1 MEKSFPITPWKYG
14 LLVTCILIVTCNV
27 FFFSCGV
34 TTWGSAVSVYGSY
47 GSALCGGAVF
57 GVAFLGMYV
66 ALKVSYKYSIYY
78 LIFSGLVIA
87 ALGSYL
93 FTFTAMREQLMGRFE
108 ERMRDLFERKTHS
121 DDKMQPVHS
130 LFGCCGIEGPQDYL
144 KEEHGALPSS
154 CCYAFDCSKPSH
166 VYEEG
171 CSTKA
176 VANLRMQA
184 ELNYYSCMAIIAL
197 EFLGLFTAYHLGKAR
212 KYAKTKIKDEET
224 PIND

>member
-78 LIFSGLVIA
+78 LICSGLVIA
-87 ALGSYL
+87 ALGYTSSPS
-93 FTFTAMREQLMGRFE
+93 RR
-108 ERMRDLFERKTHS
+108 
-121 DDKMQPVHS
+121 
-130 LFGCCGIEGPQDYL
+130 CG
-144 KEEHGALPSS
+144 SS
-154 CCYAFDCSKPSH
+154 
-166 VYEEG
+166 
-171 CSTKA
+171 
-176 VANLRMQA
+176 
-184 ELNYYSCMAIIAL
+184 
-197 EFLGLFTAYHLGKAR
+197 
-212 KYAKTKIKDEET
+212 
-224 PIND
+224 

>member
-1 MEKSFPITPWKYG
+1 MEKSLAVTPWKYG
-14 LLVTCILIVTCNV
+14 LLATCILIATCNV

-34 TTWGSAVSVYGSY
+34 VTWGSAVSVYGSY
-47 GSALCGGAVF
+47 AAAICGVAVF

-78 LIFSGLVIA
+78 LMCSGLVIA
-87 ALGSYL
+87 ALGAYL

-108 ERMRDLFERKTHS
+108 ERMRNLFEQKTHS
-121 DDKMQPVHS
+121 NDLMQPVHS
-130 LFGCCGIEGPQDYL
+130 LFGCCGLEGPQDYL

-154 CCYAFDCSKPSH
+154 CCYAFDCSKPTH

-171 CSTKA
+171 CAIKA
-176 VANLRMQA
+176 AGNLRMQA

-197 EFLGLFTAYHLGKAR
+197 EFMGLFTAYYLGKAR

-224 PIND
+224 PINE